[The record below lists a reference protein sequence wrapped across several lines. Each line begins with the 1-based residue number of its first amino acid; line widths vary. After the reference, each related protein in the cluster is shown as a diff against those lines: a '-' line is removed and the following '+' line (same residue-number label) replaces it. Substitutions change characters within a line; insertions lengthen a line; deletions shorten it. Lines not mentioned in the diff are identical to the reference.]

1 MFDDVLCFLPF
12 LLKIIQLFDVDFV
25 EKCRHMCA
33 SFGNFCMVAQVGFA
47 VNLPLKAVD
56 DCLAAVGGVLKDG

>member
-33 SFGNFCMVAQVGFA
+33 SFGNFCMVAQVVFA
-47 VNLPLKAVD
+47 VNLPLEAMNEGLVAVRGFLND
-56 DCLAAVGGVLKDG
+56 